1 MAGRC
6 VISYRKFQ
14 PSGISGKLNYF
25 VDFHKKNRKDLLVM
39 ASPWNGST
47 GTKKGCLIIIVVMVG
62 WPFRWSLAE
71 SWLVVV
77 R

>member
-6 VISYRKFQ
+6 VIAYRKFQ
-14 PSGISGKLNYF
+14 PSGILGELDYF
-25 VDFHKKNRKDLLVM
+25 VDFQKKNRKDLQVM

-47 GTKKGCLIIIVVMVG
+47 RTKKGCLVIVVVMVG

-77 R
+77 G